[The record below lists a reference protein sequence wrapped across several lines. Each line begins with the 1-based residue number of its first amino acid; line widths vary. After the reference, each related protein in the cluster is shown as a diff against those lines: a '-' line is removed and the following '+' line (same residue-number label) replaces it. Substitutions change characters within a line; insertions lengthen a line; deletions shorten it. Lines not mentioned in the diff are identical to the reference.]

1 MQAEIS
7 SSHGGVG
14 IERDPCVAKAGLYL
28 VHFAAYQPQVD
39 PSGEYCRSLP
49 RIGNA
54 VLVFDLVDRELREV
68 PAELRIVNEAE
79 NDELSPETVFYIP
92 AKTYPNGVMNTEV
105 NIGKAGLYTAIVTF
119 QDTNKSIRFPIRVG
133 LWSRVL
139 ILSGVVGVLGVAL
152 GFLIFRRIQRR

>member
-1 MQAEIS
+1 M
-7 SSHGGVG
+7 
-14 IERDPCVAKAGLYL
+14 
-28 VHFAAYQPQVD
+28 
-39 PSGEYCRSLP
+39 P

-79 NDELSPETVFYIP
+79 NDESSPETVFYIP
-92 AKTYPNGVMNTEV
+92 AKTYPNGVMNTEI

-139 ILSGVVGVLGVAL
+139 ILSGVVVVMGVAL
-152 GFLIFRRIQRR
+152 GFLIFRRFQRR